1 MYKEDNSIKIILL
14 GEAGCGKT
22 NLINVCCGLE
32 FDENSASNITA
43 SFSEKKITI
52 KNIEYNLK
60 LWDTAGQEKFRSL
73 NSLFIK
79 DSQICILVYDITDKG
94 SFKELDYWLKTVEEK
109 LGKKPLLAVVGN
121 KLDLFESEEVTEEEG
136 ENYSNKIGAF
146 FQRTSAKE
154 NRTGFSN
161 FINKLVQE
169 FLEKNKF
176 NEWEFISRDKDKN
189 RVTINKNEQLK
200 KKKSNLC
207 LISY

>member
-1 MYKEDNSIKIILL
+1 MFREDNSIKIILL
-14 GEAGCGKT
+14 GESGCGKS

-32 FDENSASNITA
+32 FDANSISNITA
-43 SFSEKKITI
+43 SFSEKKIKI
-52 KNIEYNLK
+52 KNTEYNLK

-79 DSQICILVYDITDKG
+79 DSQICILVYDITNKA
-94 SFKELDYWLKTVEEK
+94 SFEELDYWLKTVEDR

-121 KLDLFESEEVTEEEG
+121 KLDLFENEEVSEEEG

-154 NRTGFSN
+154 NRIGFSN

-176 NEWEFISRDKDKN
+176 NEWEFISRDKD
-189 RVTINKNEQLK
+189 RIAINKKEQIK